1 MRAKR
6 VVIVKELTETNF
18 GDLMTKHLA
27 EEKMIKL
34 LRGAGFEFRE
44 GRAPGAPELA
54 DGAVQQRI
62 AALRIAMVLLGRGRA

>member
-1 MRAKR
+1 
-6 VVIVKELTETNF
+6 
-18 GDLMTKHLA
+18 MTKHLA

-62 AALRIAMVLLGRGRA
+62 AALCIAMVLLGRGRA